1 MHFRNFSINSNS
13 VSLERLDGEVI
24 IISFTTGQFYSA
36 KGSGADVLSLLK
48 AGLST
53 TSIIQILS
61 TYYSTFK
68 NEDSGLDLFL
78 SSLLN
83 LGIIQE
89 TIETKETETFQL
101 PNDLVRSLWK
111 KPELLIHDEIRGLLL
126 VDPIHEAND
135 EGWPKI
141 KNE

>member
-1 MHFRNFSINSNS
+1 MHYRNFSIKSNS

-48 AGLST
+48 AGLSSK
-53 TSIIQILS
+53 SIIQILS
-61 TYYSTFK
+61 TNYSTF
-68 NEDSGLDLFL
+68 EYEHSGLDVFI

-83 LGIIQE
+83 QGIIQE
-89 TIETKETETFQL
+89 TIETLETETFQL
-101 PNDLVRSLWK
+101 PNDLARSLWN
-111 KPELLIHDEIRGLLL
+111 KPELMIHDEIHGLLL
-126 VDPIHEAND
+126 VDPIHETND
-135 EGWPKI
+135 EGWPKL